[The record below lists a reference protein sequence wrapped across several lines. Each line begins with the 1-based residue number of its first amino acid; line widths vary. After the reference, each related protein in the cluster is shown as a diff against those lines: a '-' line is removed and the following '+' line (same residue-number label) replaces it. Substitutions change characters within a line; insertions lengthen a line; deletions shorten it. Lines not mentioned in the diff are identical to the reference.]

1 LINRHEKA
9 IPTIVEI
16 PSKDNP
22 YDPSKDKVMARVTQL
37 LGKD

>member
-1 LINRHEKA
+1 VINRYNKTM
-9 IPTIVEI
+9 PTIVEI

-22 YDPSKDKVMARVTQL
+22 YDPDKDRVMNRVKQL